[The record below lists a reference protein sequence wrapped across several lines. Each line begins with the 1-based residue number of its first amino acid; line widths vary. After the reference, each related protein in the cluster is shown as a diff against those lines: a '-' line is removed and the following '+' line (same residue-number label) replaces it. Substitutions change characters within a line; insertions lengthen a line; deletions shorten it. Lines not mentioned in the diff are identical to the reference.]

1 MNAVAMEP
9 AAIGEFVFGDQS
21 LHARFSMAIELL
33 ARVVMAYP
41 RAVTTSALAEAIGES
56 TRVVR
61 ALLGCL
67 QRSDLVCQDAALRD
81 AWSCP
86 AAPGELTLADVF
98 RSIAAEWTPP
108 RRKKEEGGKGEPKSA
123 AQQGVDLL
131 LMQATMAINQVVLQH
146 LQSFDLGRLKA
157 VGSSVGFRAFN
168 PSIRSYVAE
177 PT

>member
-9 AAIGEFVFGDQS
+9 AAISEFVFGDQS
-21 LHARFSMAIELL
+21 LHNRFSTAIELL
-33 ARVVMAYP
+33 ATIVMAYP
-41 RAVTTSALAEAIGES
+41 RSVSTATLAESLGES
-56 TRVVR
+56 TRATR

-67 QRSDLVCQDAALRD
+67 QRSGLIFQDEKTRD
-81 AWSCP
+81 AWKCP
-86 AAPGELTLADVF
+86 ATPGEVTLADVF
-98 RSIAAEWTPP
+98 RSVASEWTPP
-108 RRKKEEGGKGEPKSA
+108 RRKKAEGAPEEPKSP

-157 VGSSVGFRAFN
+157 VGSSVCFHPF
-168 PSIRSYVAE
+168 SSSVRSYVAE